1 MRLAFLLSLL
11 LLLVACG
18 GRGCGDET
26 PALVSDERRAEQHYE
41 KPPANSP
48 GTLLSLGPHLWEAT
62 LKKQGDAAR
71 IHASRVATSRLVWA
85 ELDYYEFQ
93 EFGKDSLR
101 FEERRVGP
109 AVFRRTSGDSL
120 FSEFSGVPGDTLI
133 LQRSLSSW
141 HEVISPYGDQLAY
154 QRGENSTI
162 DGRAVRVYSLGLAPQ
177 IAPQS
182 DKDLSLEAAA
192 NLAGLAVT
200 PVELTGS
207 LYVDI
212 ATGNRL
218 LAEVEGRYVPRR
230 TLGNT
235 DPSDEVHFTYR
246 ESRSPSQLAAT
257 ILAPS
262 ADQVRS
268 PKARGRSV
276 PQRPKTFPGS
286 GAP

>member
-1 MRLAFLLSLL
+1 MRLALLLSLL
-11 LLLVACG
+11 LLLVACS
-18 GRGCGDET
+18 GRGCGDEIPT
-26 PALVSDERRAEQHYE
+26 PVVDELGVEVHYE
-41 KPPANSP
+41 NPPANSP

-62 LKKQGDAAR
+62 LKKRGDAAR
-71 IHASRVATSRLVWA
+71 IHPSRVATSRLVWA

-109 AVFRRTSGDSL
+109 AVFRRTSGDTR
-120 FSEFSGVPGDTLI
+120 FSELAGMPGDTLI

-141 HEVISPYGDQLAY
+141 HAVISPYGDQLAY

-162 DGRAVRVYSLGLAPQ
+162 DGRAVWVYSLGLAPQ
-177 IAPQS
+177 IAPKA
-182 DKDLSLEAAA
+182 DKELTLETAA

-200 PVELTGS
+200 PVELSGS

-218 LAEVEGRYVPRR
+218 LAEVEGSYVPRR

-235 DPSDEVHFTYR
+235 DPSNEVHFTYR

-262 ADQVRS
+262 AGQVRS
-268 PKARGRSV
+268 PKPRNRSV
-276 PQRPKTFPGS
+276 PQRPKTVPGS

>member
-1 MRLAFLLSLL
+1 
-11 LLLVACG
+11 
-18 GRGCGDET
+18 
-26 PALVSDERRAEQHYE
+26 
-41 KPPANSP
+41 
-48 GTLLSLGPHLWEAT
+48 LGPHLWEAT

-93 EFGKDSLR
+93 EFGKDNLR

-109 AVFRRTSGDSL
+109 AVFRRTSGDAR
-120 FSEFSGVPGDTLI
+120 FSELAGVPGDTMI

-141 HEVISPYGDQLAY
+141 REVISPYGDQLAY
-154 QRGENSTI
+154 QRGEDSTI

-177 IAPQS
+177 VAPTS
-182 DKDLSLEAAA
+182 DKNLSLEAAA

-200 PVELTGS
+200 PVEVTGS

-218 LAEVEGRYVPRR
+218 LAEVEGSYVPRR

-246 ESRSPSQLAAT
+246 ESRSPSQLAAM
-257 ILAPS
+257 ILAPL

-276 PQRPKTFPGS
+276 PRRPKTSPAS
-286 GAP
+286 DVP